1 MNKETFIKSTII
13 LIIGGFITKILGM
26 VIKIVNTRLI
36 GLEGISL
43 YMLIFP
49 TFSLFMAIS
58 QFSLPTSISKLV
70 SEDKYNNKN
79 LVFSSIPIIF
89 IFSLILMT
97 IIIFSANFIASDL
110 LKDSRCYLPILCIA
124 LVLPFEAISNMLR
137 GYFFGKQKMIP
148 HVVSHVLEQIIRL
161 ILTIVL
167 IPTLLKHSLVYA
179 VSFLVLVNM
188 ISEAASIIILLLF
201 MPKNITIKKEDIKPN
216 KTNIKNILN
225 ISIPNTSTRVIG
237 NIGYFLEPII
247 LTAGM
252 IAGGYSISYI
262 TMEYGIVSGYSMP
275 MLLLP
280 GFFTGAIS
288 SSLIPVISK
297 ANANNNN
304 LYIKKK
310 IKQAILL
317 SLMIGLPATL
327 ILFLFPNFFLKLIY
341 GTTHGAN
348 YLKVLAFPF
357 LLYYIEL
364 PLSAVLQATDKS
376 KEVMFDNLIGIIFK
390 TILLY
395 VLSLLHIGIYSFIFA
410 ASINII
416 IVTLLHFI
424 HIKNR
429 FSH

>member
-1 MNKETFIKSTII
+1 
-13 LIIGGFITKILGM
+13 
-26 VIKIVNTRLI
+26 
-36 GLEGISL
+36 
-43 YMLIFP
+43 
-49 TFSLFMAIS
+49 
-58 QFSLPTSISKLV
+58 
-70 SEDKYNNKN
+70 
-79 LVFSSIPIIF
+79 
-89 IFSLILMT
+89 
-97 IIIFSANFIASDL
+97 
-110 LKDSRCYLPILCIA
+110 
-124 LVLPFEAISNMLR
+124 
-137 GYFFGKQKMIP
+137 
-148 HVVSHVLEQIIRL
+148 
-161 ILTIVL
+161 
-167 IPTLLKHSLVYA
+167 
-179 VSFLVLVNM
+179 
-188 ISEAASIIILLLF
+188 
-201 MPKNITIKKEDIKPN
+201 
-216 KTNIKNILN
+216 
-225 ISIPNTSTRVIG
+225 
-237 NIGYFLEPII
+237 
-247 LTAGM
+247 
-252 IAGGYSISYI
+252 
-262 TMEYGIVSGYSMP
+262 MP